1 MDFPWKGTAIFCVS
15 PEKKRAIYYILCYCF
30 PLLLL
35 LPLFLADLGS
45 ELLTNENKRLDPLLW
60 EELLLLLAT
69 AAAEGAQK
77 VPSFLLKVNFTC
89 CFSVVASSITEIC
102 IVVGVL
108 GSRHHL
114 DLILGRILVV
124 VNCTYLPLKLRFSFQ
139 TKVVGSWSKS
149 KM

>member
-1 MDFPWKGTAIFCVS
+1 MAS
-15 PEKKRAIYYILCYCF
+15 
-30 PLLLL
+30 
-35 LPLFLADLGS
+35 
-45 ELLTNENKRLDPLLW
+45 
-60 EELLLLLAT
+60 T
-69 AAAEGAQK
+69 AATAEGAQK

-102 IVVGVL
+102 IIVGVL

-114 DLILGRILVV
+114 NSIVGRTLVV

-149 KM
+149 KNVIIILTLTFWPFHRQNTNVQSLTVFY

>member
-1 MDFPWKGTAIFCVS
+1 MAS
-15 PEKKRAIYYILCYCF
+15 
-30 PLLLL
+30 
-35 LPLFLADLGS
+35 
-45 ELLTNENKRLDPLLW
+45 
-60 EELLLLLAT
+60 T
-69 AAAEGAQK
+69 AATAEGAQK

-114 DLILGRILVV
+114 NLIVDRTLVV

-139 TKVVGSWSKS
+139 TKVVGSWSIDKTPMS
-149 KM
+149 KISLYFTD

>member
-1 MDFPWKGTAIFCVS
+1 MAS
-15 PEKKRAIYYILCYCF
+15 
-30 PLLLL
+30 
-35 LPLFLADLGS
+35 
-45 ELLTNENKRLDPLLW
+45 
-60 EELLLLLAT
+60 T
-69 AAAEGAQK
+69 AATAEGAQK

-114 DLILGRILVV
+114 NLIVGRTLVV
-124 VNCTYLPLKLRFSFQ
+124 VNCTYLPLELRFSFQ